1 MKKYWWVILILL
13 VLVWLVPS
21 PVKSTGTPPVAAYAS
36 ESRAVPAADP
46 TPEPKPEPT
55 PKPTPTPT
63 PAPTPA
69 PTEEPAAGPSYILN
83 TNTDK
88 FHYPW
93 CSSVD
98 DMKEKNKREFYGT
111 RDEAIEMGYVPCK
124 RCNP

>member
-13 VLVWLVPS
+13 VLFWLAPS
-21 PVKSTGTPPVAAYAS
+21 PVKSTGTAPVTTYAA
-36 ESRAVPAADP
+36 ESRTVQKATPNPAP
-46 TPEPKPEPT
+46 TPRPT
-55 PKPTPTPT
+55 PKPTPV
-63 PAPTPA
+63 
-69 PTEEPAAGPSYILN
+69 PTEAPAAGPSYILN